1 MLGNCQRRNIRCSF
15 KELEGEYLERRQ
27 GEGEMGRRKEK
38 QEEQE
43 LNLEALNLYFCTE
56 WETFSGTFT
65 SVPFTC
71 LGTRHVASP

>member
-1 MLGNCQRRNIRCSF
+1 
-15 KELEGEYLERRQ
+15 
-27 GEGEMGRRKEK
+27 MGRRKEK